1 MLKNTFL
8 HVPGIGTISEKKIWD
23 SGVSCWD
30 DFIEMGSPRLS
41 PKKVQSI
48 KDCIDESTGHLEN
61 TNPGY
66 FAQLLPSNQYWRLF
80 PEFRDSV
87 AYLDIETTGLDSWI
101 HEITMIGVYDG
112 KSITHYLKGKNLADF
127 EEDIKKYKV
136 IVTYNGKCFDIPF
149 IESNLGVS
157 MDHVHIDLRYVL
169 ASLGYRGGLKGCERM
184 LSINRGDL
192 EGIDGYFAV
201 LLWDDFRRKGN
212 QESLDTLLAYNTL
225 DVVNL
230 ETLMVA
236 AYNRKLTDTPFLLTH
251 QLATPPSPESAFKA
265 DRETIERIKRDSYGY
280 SRWY

>member
-23 SGVSCWD
+23 CGVSCWD
-30 DFIEMGSPRLS
+30 DFIEIGSPRLS
-41 PKKVQSI
+41 AKKVQSV
-48 KDCIDESTGHLEN
+48 KDCIEESTGHLEN

-80 PEFRDSV
+80 PEFRESV

-101 HEITMIGVYDG
+101 NEITMIGVYDG

-127 EEDIKKYKV
+127 QEDIRKYKV

-149 IESNLGVS
+149 IESNLGIS
-157 MDHVHIDLRYVL
+157 IGHVHIDLRYVL

-184 LSINRGDL
+184 LGIARGDL

-212 QESLDTLLAYNTL
+212 QRALDTLLAYNTL

-236 AYNRKLTDTPFLLTH
+236 AYNGKLNDTPFLLTH
-251 QLATPPSPESAFKA
+251 KLPIPSSPEVPFKA
-265 DRETIERIKRDSYGY
+265 DQETIERIKRDSYGY